1 MNAEFGLAL
10 ENFTPENKSPSIE
23 SLIEYGEGERHR

>member
-1 MNAEFGLAL
+1 MGHKPGL
-10 ENFTPENKSPSIE
+10 NFDSIE